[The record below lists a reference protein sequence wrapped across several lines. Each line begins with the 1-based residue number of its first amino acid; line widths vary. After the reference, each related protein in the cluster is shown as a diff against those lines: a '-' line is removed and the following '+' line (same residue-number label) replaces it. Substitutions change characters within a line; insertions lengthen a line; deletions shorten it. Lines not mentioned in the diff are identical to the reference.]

1 MSMKDVESFVVDLK
15 TNMNLQEEIKAK
27 DGGLGGMSAVV
38 DVARAHGYDI
48 TAEELNESIRTQHRE
63 LTDEELESVSGGLV
77 VIAII
82 AILIAPILP
91 AVQRGRE
98 AYE

>member
-1 MSMKDVESFVVDLK
+1 MSMKDVESFVVELK

-27 DGGLGGMSAVV
+27 NGGLGVMSAVV

-48 TAEELNESIRTQHRE
+48 TAAELNESIRTQRRE
-63 LTDEELESVSGGLV
+63 LTDEELESVTGGLV

-82 AILIAPILP
+82 AILIGQLLP
-91 AVQRGRE
+91 AVQTVRE
-98 AYE
+98 AAQ